1 MPPLRRLLGGAILAL
16 WLIVVGWHVR
26 REYYRPQAELL
37 AAGARGLGAGSY
49 FYTITMNGNAIGLA
63 SSRVDTLPDGFSFE
77 DLMTLDVPAMDTVHR
92 ATVRTRLE
100 LGPSLATRS
109 LQFELRSE
117 VGAFEVSGRGEGDSL
132 ALEVRAGGTSPT
144 RISVAADAVMGAAL
158 PLRLAASG
166 RLRVGEELD
175 ARIFDPSVLEYR
187 NVHLSVIAHDTILVP
202 DSAAY
207 DFGRRRWRTI
217 TFDTVPAWQVEE
229 SFGGVAV
236 STWLDEDGRVI
247 RAESP
252 LGFAMRRTAYELAR
266 DAWERARG
274 QSRLATGYGA
284 IIESTAIAS
293 NVPLEGGQGEDSLSV
308 RLVGV
313 QLEGFDLDGGRQ
325 RLAGDTLH
333 IAREDF
339 AAIQAGYTL
348 PWSGGGEAAEELA
361 ATPLIQ
367 SADPRIIEQA
377 RRIAAGSTEPAVV
390 ARRLSEWVYDELEKD
405 ITLSVPSALQVL
417 EARQGD
423 CNEHTVLYVALA
435 RALGLP
441 ARTAVG
447 LVHMRG
453 RFYYHAWPE
462 VWLDERWVA
471 VDPTL
476 GQVPAD
482 AGHLRFL
489 VGGLA
494 RQVELIRLIG
504 RLRLDLV

>member
-1 MPPLRRLLGGAILAL
+1 MPPLRRLVGGAILAL
-16 WLIVVGWHVR
+16 WVVVVGWHVR
-26 REYYRPQAELL
+26 REYFRPQAELL
-37 AAGARGLGAGSY
+37 AAGARGLGPGSY
-49 FYTITMNGNAIGLA
+49 FYTIKMNGSAIGLA
-63 SSRVDTLPDGFSFE
+63 SSRLDTLPDGFLFE
-77 DLMTLDVPAMDTVHR
+77 DLMTLDVPAMDTLHR
-92 ATVRTRLE
+92 ATVRTRME
-100 LGPSLATRS
+100 LGRSLATRAI
-109 LQFELRSE
+109 QFELRSE
-117 VGAFEVSGRGEGDSL
+117 VGSFEVTGRGRGDSL
-132 ALEVRAGGTSPT
+132 ALEVRAGDAPPT
-144 RISVAADAVMGAAL
+144 TISVGADAVMGSAL

-166 RLRVGEELD
+166 RLRVGEELE
-175 ARIFDPSVLEYR
+175 ARIFDPSVLEHR
-187 NVHLSVIAHDTILVP
+187 SVRLRVLEHDTILVP

-207 DFGRRRWRTI
+207 SFARRRWEAI
-217 TFDTVPAWQVEE
+217 TYDTVPAWRVEE
-229 SFGGVAV
+229 AFGGVSV
-236 STWLDEDGRVI
+236 NTWLDEDGRVI

-252 LGFAMRRTAYELAR
+252 LGFAMERTAYELAR
-266 DAWERARG
+266 ADWEGARG
-274 QSRLATGYGA
+274 QSRLSSGYGA

-293 NVPLEGGQGEDSLSV
+293 DVPLEGGQGQEALDV

-313 QLEGFDLDGGRQ
+313 QLSGFDLDGGRQ
-325 RLAGDTLH
+325 RLTGDTLS
-333 IAREDF
+333 IRRERWETLE
-339 AAIQAGYTL
+339 AGYAL
-348 PWSGGGEAAEELA
+348 PWSGGGEPAAELV

-367 SADPRIIEQA
+367 SGDPRIVAQA
-377 RRIAAGSTEPAVV
+377 RRIADGSSDPAVV
-390 ARRLSEWVYDELEKD
+390 ARRLSEWVYAELEKD

-441 ARTAVG
+441 TRTAVG
-447 LVHMRG
+447 LVHLRG

-482 AGHLRFL
+482 AGHLRFV

-504 RLRLDLV
+504 RLRLDVV